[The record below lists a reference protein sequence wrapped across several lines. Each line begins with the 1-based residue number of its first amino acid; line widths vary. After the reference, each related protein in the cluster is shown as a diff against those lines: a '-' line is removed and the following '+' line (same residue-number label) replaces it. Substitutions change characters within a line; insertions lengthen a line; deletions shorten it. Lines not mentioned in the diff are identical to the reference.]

1 MKVIYVLFIIAYSPL
16 FSQVLNVDRETD
28 SDSSSRKFRAFT
40 TLSFSNEKQKKS
52 LIDFTN
58 KTELNY
64 FLKKDYLLIFLGQV
78 DVAFNG
84 NVVNEN
90 NGFFQL
96 RFRDNDKRKVSP
108 DIFSQYQ
115 WNGIQGMEYRI
126 LGGINARFKFLEKKK
141 SDLYAGIGVFYEAE
155 KWNPNTSSFAFKDES
170 LHVVYRNMLR
180 LNCVTKFAFKLSKSI
195 DFAGTSYLQFPL
207 NSNFGLP
214 RWFFDSNLNFNVS
227 KYWSFILHYDHNLDP
242 FRPLPIDKYY
252 YAMSMGIQLKL

>member
-126 LGGINARFKFLEKKK
+126 LGGVNARFKFLEKKK
-141 SDLYAGIGVFYEAE
+141 SDFYAGIGVFYESE

-207 NSNFGLP
+207 NSNFGCHVGTLTQ
-214 RWFFDSNLNFNVS
+214 
-227 KYWSFILHYDHNLDP
+227 I
-242 FRPLPIDKYY
+242 
-252 YAMSMGIQLKL
+252 